1 MHDLTVLGTTENEI
15 EFHQRRALLMNEGD
29 RGHSQARPWLE
40 DPSPYSMGTR
50 LPKIQ
55 QQAQAMGQVGDGT

>member
-15 EFHQRRALLMNEGD
+15 EFHQRRVLLMNETEGT
-29 RGHSQARPWLE
+29 ARQDPGWE